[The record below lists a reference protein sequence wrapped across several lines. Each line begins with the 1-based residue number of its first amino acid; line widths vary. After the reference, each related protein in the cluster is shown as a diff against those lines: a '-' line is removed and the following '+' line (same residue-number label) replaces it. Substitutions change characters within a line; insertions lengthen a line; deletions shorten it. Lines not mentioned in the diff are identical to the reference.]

1 MTTLISFL
9 LRVLLLVA
17 GLASAAVIALG
28 AVVVLALWA
37 TRALWARLTGRPSNP
52 FVFRVN
58 PRQGFER
65 MYRGAGQSNPASR
78 TPRADSVPTARK
90 IADVTDVE
98 PKPR

>member
-1 MTTLISFL
+1 MTTLISFV

-28 AVVVLALWA
+28 AVVVLAIWA
-37 TRALWARLTGRPSNP
+37 MRATWSRLTGRPTKP

-58 PRQGFER
+58 PRQGFDR
-65 MYRGAGQSNPASR
+65 MYRGAGQSGQGSR

-90 IADVTDVE
+90 IPDVTDVE